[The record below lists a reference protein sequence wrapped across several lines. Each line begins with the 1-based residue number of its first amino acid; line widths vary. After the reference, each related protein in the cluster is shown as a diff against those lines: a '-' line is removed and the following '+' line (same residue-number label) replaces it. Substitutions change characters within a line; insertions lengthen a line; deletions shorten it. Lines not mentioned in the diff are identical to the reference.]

1 LGDSANPAQV
11 GIENIAA
18 GPKEIVADII
28 ERQREVVIEE
38 WLTCVKKEPQL
49 TATPLNYQEH
59 TGHLPQLPHDAV
71 RRLRMD
77 EGTNAAISEA
87 EAHHGE
93 LRSKQGYTV
102 ARAVEKF
109 NRILPTVVT
118 IDDEMNAELKQQLLR
133 FMAADAASAANA
145 VKAH

>member
-1 LGDSANPAQV
+1 MGNSIKPAQV

-18 GPKEIVADII
+18 GPKEIVPDII
-28 ERQREVVIEE
+28 QRQREVVIEE
-38 WLTCVKKEPQL
+38 WLTCVKKESQL
-49 TATPLNYQEH
+49 TAIPLNYQEH
-59 TGHLPQLPHDAV
+59 TGHLPQLPRGVV
-71 RRLRMD
+71 RRLRMA

-93 LRSKQGYTV
+93 LRSKQGRTL
-102 ARAVEKF
+102 ARAVEEF

-118 IDDEMNAELKQQLLR
+118 IDDEMNAELKKQLLR